1 MKSKII
7 NFALFILIISCGKS
21 TNSDKFINDVTGR
34 YLYTSDQVIE
44 VYFNDKTMLL
54 TWKGIKDIA
63 PMKLGDDVFFVKE
76 MNEKIMF
83 KTNPKNQQKY
93 LVLVPKEENT
103 EIQYNFKKLAK
114 GELTPG
120 EYLSK
125 NDYEKALKGYLAI
138 KEKDSLDVSINERE
152 MNSLGYYHLGKNNYQ
167 QAINT
172 FKINA
177 ELHPY
182 SDNVYDSLGE
192 AYFKSGDTIQ
202 AVVNY
207 KKSLAID
214 SGNRRAKNVV
224 ERFDKKEDDV
234 EN

>member
-1 MKSKII
+1 MKCKIL
-7 NFALFILIISCGKS
+7 NLSLFILIISCAKPI
-21 TNSDKFINDVTGR
+21 NSDEFINEVTGR

-54 TWKGIKDIA
+54 TWKGVKDIE

-93 LVLVPKEENT
+93 LVLVPKEDNT
-103 EIQYNFKKLAK
+103 EIQYNFKKLEK

-125 NDYEKALKGYLAI
+125 NEYEKALQGYLAI

-152 MNSLGYYHLGKNNYQ
+152 MNSLGYYHLGKSNYQ
-167 QAINT
+167 LAINT
-172 FKINA
+172 LKINA
-177 ELHPY
+177 ALHPY

-192 AYFKSGDTIQ
+192 AYFKSDDTIQ
-202 AVVNY
+202 AIVNY

-224 ERFDKKEDDV
+224 ERFDKKK